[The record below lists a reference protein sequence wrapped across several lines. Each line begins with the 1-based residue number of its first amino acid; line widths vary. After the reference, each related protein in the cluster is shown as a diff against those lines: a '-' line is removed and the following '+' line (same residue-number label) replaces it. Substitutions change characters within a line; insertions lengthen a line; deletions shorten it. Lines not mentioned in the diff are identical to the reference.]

1 MLHFVPQP
9 TLLQRR
15 RGNVIQYPCLL
26 CKRFANPNAHLRVGK
41 KRRVVDRLLADSAS
55 CRLVA
60 KYCHRCGHRH
70 LSDQVNSYA
79 APEAP
84 PPPTNHLEESVLD
97 GGFRRVTHR
106 VGGKKDSVY
115 GSFAVSLVPFAPSPL
130 SSMRVIRHIRK
141 FYFAVAQLHRC
152 EHAPSTRP
160 LCAVLNQD
168 FCCWCVKPFDWL
180 SLILQPFCSSFLHTG
195 ADEWQHDFC

>member
-1 MLHFVPQP
+1 MTDRGSANSQFGSVDCHDIHEHVALCPATYPPSKTKEKCDSISLTFAQTVRQPQCSSES
-9 TLLQRR
+9 RE
-15 RGNVIQYPCLL
+15 
-26 CKRFANPNAHLRVGK
+26 
-41 KRRVVDRLLADSAS
+41 KRRAVDRLLADSAS

-106 VGGKKDSVY
+106 VGGKKDSVH
-115 GSFAVSLVPFAPSPL
+115 GSFAVSLVPFVPSPL
-130 SSMRVIRHIRK
+130 SSMRVIRH
-141 FYFAVAQLHRC
+141 AAH
-152 EHAPSTRP
+152 
-160 LCAVLNQD
+160 
-168 FCCWCVKPFDWL
+168 
-180 SLILQPFCSSFLHTG
+180 
-195 ADEWQHDFC
+195 